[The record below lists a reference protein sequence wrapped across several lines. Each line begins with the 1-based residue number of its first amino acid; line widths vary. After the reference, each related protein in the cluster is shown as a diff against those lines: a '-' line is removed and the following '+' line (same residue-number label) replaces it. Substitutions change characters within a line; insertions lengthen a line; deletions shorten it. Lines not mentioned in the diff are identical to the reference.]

1 VFDASMGGIMSE
13 WHFMDPASR
22 HNLVTAWEREAAGMM
37 TLADDDTWEGATG
50 AGAWQARDVFGHLV
64 DTTEGYFVSFAS
76 ARGESDPPENL
87 GVRHMSTYIDEGA
100 RAFRGF
106 DRKELVDRLSED
118 LSRFRSIV
126 DDLSDDQWAGMLVSH
141 KYMGPLPAA
150 FYPLFQLVDYGIHSW
165 DIREGSGKA
174 HALDG
179 DTADLL
185 APLAFVLWQ
194 STHEEPEP
202 GEPYRIGI
210 RVTGRNG
217 GDNVV
222 SVSPDGV
229 AVEQGDLSPLPTV
242 IEFDPGTLILTAY
255 GRMNGGTV
263 RGDQALAARF
273 LNSCFRI

>member
-1 VFDASMGGIMSE
+1 MSE
-13 WHFMDPASR
+13 WQFMDPSSR

-37 TLADDDTWEGATG
+37 TLADADTWDEPTG
-50 AGAWQARDVFGHLV
+50 AGAWQVRDVFGHLV
-64 DTTEGYFVSFAS
+64 DTTEGYFTSFAA
-76 ARGESDPPENL
+76 ARGEGDPPENL

-100 RAFRGF
+100 RAFRGT
-106 DRKELVDRLSED
+106 DRKELVDRLAED
-118 LSRFRSIV
+118 YSRLRSIV
-126 DDLSDDQWAGMLVSH
+126 DDLSDDEWAGMLVPH
-141 KYMGPLPAA
+141 KFMGPLPAP

-165 DIREGSGKA
+165 DIREGSGTA

-185 APLAFVLWQ
+185 APLAFILWQ
-194 STHEEPEP
+194 STHEESFP
-202 GEPYRIGI
+202 GEPYQIGI

-229 AVEQGDLSPLPTV
+229 GVEQGDISSLPAV
-242 IEFDPGTLILTAY
+242 IEFDPATLILTAY

-263 RGDQALAARF
+263 RGDQAPATRF